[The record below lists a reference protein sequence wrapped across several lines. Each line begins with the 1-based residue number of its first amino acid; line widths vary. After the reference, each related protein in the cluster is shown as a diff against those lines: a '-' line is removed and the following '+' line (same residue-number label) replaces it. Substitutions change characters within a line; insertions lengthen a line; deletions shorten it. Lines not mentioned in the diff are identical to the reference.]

1 MLTDILC
8 ARGTLFP
15 RQFCASISVGQ
26 KINTVSRL
34 LCDERARAYLHWNS
48 VASSVMKKLLK
59 FNFAE
64 LKVYS
69 SATFNYSSDSHTHF
83 FFNGCFYDQVDG
95 VALGFPPLVPVL
107 VNFFMGHYEKLWL

>member
-1 MLTDILC
+1 
-8 ARGTLFP
+8 
-15 RQFCASISVGQ
+15 
-26 KINTVSRL
+26 
-34 LCDERARAYLHWNS
+34 
-48 VASSVMKKLLK
+48 MKKLIK

-64 LKVYS
+64 FKVYS

-107 VNFFMGHYEKLWL
+107 VNFFMGHYEKLWLNNYTYPKGLLTSPAFTTSRI